1 MFCCYCVR
9 FKKNEKDV
17 RKVIKHNVIND
28 WSNERNTNMVLYE
41 LDFFFNL
48 GGAKTDYILNTK
60 ISLWYSIVYLRIE
73 SFSTIEHLT
82 EKEDNIIY
90 FNQHAIKLSNVECIS
105 VNIISNS
112 IEMRE
117 N

>member
-1 MFCCYCVR
+1 MWLMIDLMKETQTWYYM
-9 FKKNEKDV
+9 KW
-17 RKVIKHNVIND
+17 I
-28 WSNERNTNMVLYE
+28 
-41 LDFFFNL
+41 FFFIL